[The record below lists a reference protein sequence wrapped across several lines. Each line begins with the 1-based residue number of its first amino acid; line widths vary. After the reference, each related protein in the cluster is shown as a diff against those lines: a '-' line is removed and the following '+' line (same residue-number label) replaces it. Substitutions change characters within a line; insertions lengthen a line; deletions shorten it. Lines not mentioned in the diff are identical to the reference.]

1 MTAHKLKTHCPQGH
15 EYEGKNLYVYYSVQK
30 KAVQRACKACK
41 SKASKVRK
49 QEQLKLKEKQTDS
62 KRLESLRR
70 QRIYQLKKLNGLQ
83 NSD

>member
-15 EYEGKNLYVYYSVQK
+15 EYKDKNLYVYYSVQK
-30 KAVQRACKACK
+30 KANQRACKECK
-41 SKASKVRK
+41 ANASKVRK
-49 QEQLKLKEKQTDS
+49 QKQLKVKEEQTDS

-70 QRIYQLKKLNGLQ
+70 QRIYQLRKLNGLQ